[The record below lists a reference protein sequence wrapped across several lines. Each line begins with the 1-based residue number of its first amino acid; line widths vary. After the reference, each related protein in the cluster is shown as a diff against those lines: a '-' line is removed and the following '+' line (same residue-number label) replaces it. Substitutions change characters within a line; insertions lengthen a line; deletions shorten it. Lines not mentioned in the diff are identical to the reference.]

1 MKIVL
6 IIILVLL
13 LLVVFLRKN
22 EHFSLETHVDKTDL
36 LDMVHSFGNNPTVN
50 IVGKELD
57 DELITKFITNDEVET
72 IPSLDYAEEKPKDVN
87 MASSL
92 EEIEE
97 AKANYDHLIESK
109 TQKQNIKLNN
119 LLLELQKINK
129 LETKLEC

>member
-22 EHFSLETHVDKTDL
+22 EHFSLETHVDKTEL

-57 DELITKFITNDEVET
+57 DELVTKFITNDEVET
-72 IPSLDYAEEKPKDVN
+72 IPSLDYPEEKPKSHLGVN
-87 MASSL
+87 SKSPDTIREF
-92 EEIEE
+92 EEI
-97 AKANYDHLIESK
+97 SF
-109 TQKQNIKLNN
+109 
-119 LLLELQKINK
+119 
-129 LETKLEC
+129 

>member
-22 EHFSLETHVDKTDL
+22 EHFSLETHVDKTEL

-57 DELITKFITNDEVET
+57 DELVTKFITNDEVET
-72 IPSLDYAEEKPKDVN
+72 IPSLDYPEEKPKGVSI
-87 MASSL
+87 ASSL
-92 EEIEE
+92 DDIEE
-97 AKANYDHLIESK
+97 AKASYEHIIESK